1 MDGAS
6 DIDATADW
14 CMNGSLPACFNAC
27 SVLLSNRL
35 NDIQSQSS
43 ALVAENS
50 VVFHHFMIN
59 LRIFNRPFLSS
70 FPHSLGWLYSLSP
83 GALIVVLAFPS
94 TAFLLFDLCAFDPW
108 LAGHSWL
115 FFGVNTWSHLIRYKH
130 LLPGSALL
138 TRHQS
143 SNLVLSSAVHG
154 VNGPSLLST
163 HGHKL

>member
-1 MDGAS
+1 MEARDPEKGVRRRVVSPNQHARIINAQSVDGAS

-70 FPHSLGWLYSLSP
+70 FPHSLG
-83 GALIVVLAFPS
+83 
-94 TAFLLFDLCAFDPW
+94 
-108 LAGHSWL
+108 
-115 FFGVNTWSHLIRYKH
+115 
-130 LLPGSALL
+130 
-138 TRHQS
+138 
-143 SNLVLSSAVHG
+143 
-154 VNGPSLLST
+154 
-163 HGHKL
+163 